1 VFRQEPTTGER
12 VGGALGAIGGAAAV
26 TAAESPEL
34 IPVVAPITAKAGA
47 VAGRAVEER
56 LLRKQSSDGNPTP
69 ESCWNNGWT
78 AAIYAINTRDVIRS
92 IMEFKIVPYEPVKDD
107 IRRSFN
113 NILSK
118 SIDTG
123 CKRYNKDKVDFFRE
137 RFLDALN
144 KEDWPAAREALA
156 FLTSVLTD

>member
-1 VFRQEPTTGER
+1 MRVLVEAKRQASAMGN
-12 VGGALGAIGGAAAV
+12 G
-26 TAAESPEL
+26 
-34 IPVVAPITAKAGA
+34 
-47 VAGRAVEER
+47 
-56 LLRKQSSDGNPTP
+56 GNPTP
-69 ESCWNNGWT
+69 ESCWNNGWST
-78 AAIYAINTRDVIRS
+78 AIYAMNTRDVIRS

-113 NILSK
+113 DILRK

-156 FLTSVLTD
+156 FLTFALTE